1 MSRTFLVAFLL
12 LLFSGIFLLATCIPE
27 PAAQV
32 ERVRVDSAPI
42 PQMPL
47 SPEQDALEARL
58 AEIGEGFPGVV
69 GIGVAEESS
78 EAVMGYNGDVPMPQQ
93 SVSKLWVSMTALDL
107 VDQGKLNL
115 AEPVVIRAQDLTL
128 FHQPI
133 REIVKAKGQFL
144 TTYRELMERAITQSD
159 NTANDRILRRAGGP
173 KAVDKFIAKNHLQG
187 VAFGTDERTKQA
199 AIAGLEWQPSYS
211 IGRRFYEAR
220 EAVPD
225 ERRKA
230 AFEGYLADPIDGAT
244 PAGMAEALAKLARG
258 DLLSK
263 SSTELLVGI
272 MNKTKS
278 GPRRLKGGVPPDW
291 AIAHKTGTGQV
302 YAGEQSGYNDV
313 AILFSPTGRKYGVAV
328 FIQRTRS
335 SYPERFAMM
344 QAVTKAVVAYDEA
357 LPSGSA
363 TVSVPEPT
371 SLPRPQTASTPPS

>member
-1 MSRTFLVAFLL
+1 MSRTFLIAFLL

-27 PAAQV
+27 PAARV

-42 PQMPL
+42 PQMTL

-69 GIGVAEESS
+69 GIGVAEVSS
-78 EAVMGYNGDVPMPQQ
+78 EAVMGYNGDVSMPQQ

-107 VDQGKLNL
+107 VDRGKLDL
-115 AEPVVIRAQDLTL
+115 AERVVIRAEDLTL

-133 REIVKAKGQFL
+133 REIVKARGQFL

-173 KAVDKFIAKNHLQG
+173 QAVEKFIAKNRLQG
-187 VAFGTDERTKQA
+187 VAFGTDERNKQA
-199 AIAGLEWQPSYS
+199 AIAGLEWRPSYS
-211 IGRRFYEAR
+211 LGRRFYEAR

-263 SSTELLVGI
+263 RSTELLVGI

-313 AILFSPTGRKYGVAV
+313 AILFSPEGRKYGVAV

-335 SYPERFAMM
+335 SYAERFAMM

-357 LPSGSA
+357 LQSG
-363 TVSVPEPT
+363 TTISVPAPT
-371 SLPRPQTASTPPS
+371 SSPRPQTASTRLS